1 MVDVLNQSEI
11 DKLILALAAGESSGP
26 ASTSEK
32 RVKTYNFRRPNK
44 FSRDQIRAVQMLHE
58 SFARYLT
65 SALSS
70 LTRSMVSVEVANVEQ
85 LPYEEFV
92 RSVLSPTTLGV
103 LEVSP
108 LGGKALLE
116 MNQALMFS
124 LIDRM
129 LGGKGETLHALREFT
144 DLERVIVEK
153 ILVCVLEELDG
164 SWETLRAG
172 GDRIHFELIGRESN
186 PFFVQIVPKAEMV
199 LLVNMRV
206 QVGLVEGRLN
216 LCLPFHTLEPVLDR
230 FNPQEWFIS
239 KEKPLSR
246 EERDRLSEK
255 LNTIRLELAGELC
268 GTDLTVRDLFEI
280 EVGDVLNLAVPTS
293 EPGILYVGPLPKF
306 EVAFGVSPKGCMAA
320 RILRVIQKHPGAEE
334 EYSD

>member
-11 DKLILALAAGESSGP
+11 DKLINALASGEPSGP
-26 ASTSEK
+26 TTVAEK

-70 LTRSMVSVEVANVEQ
+70 MTRSMVSVEVANVEQ
-85 LPYEEFV
+85 VPYEEFV

-103 LEVSP
+103 LEVNP
-108 LGGKALLE
+108 LGGKGLLE

-124 LIDRM
+124 LLDRM
-129 LGGKGETLHALREFT
+129 LGGRGETLQSLREFT
-144 DLERVIVEK
+144 DLERVVVEK
-153 ILVCVLEELDG
+153 ILVCVLDELDG
-164 SWETLRAG
+164 SWETIRA

-199 LLVNMRV
+199 LLVNMKI

-239 KEKPLSR
+239 KEKPLSE
-246 EERDRLSEK
+246 EERLHLSDK
-255 LNTIRLELAGELC
+255 LRAIRVELMGELC
-268 GTDLTVRDLFEI
+268 GTGLSVRELLDI
-280 EVGDVLNLAVPTS
+280 RVGDVVNLGVAAS
-293 EPGILYVGPLPKF
+293 EPGILYVGPLSKF
-306 EVAFGVSPKGCMAA
+306 EVAYGVSPRGCMAA
-320 RILRVIQKHPGAEE
+320 RILRVIRKPAETRE
-334 EYSD
+334 EIQV

>member
-1 MVDVLNQSEI
+1 VVDVLNQSEI
-11 DKLILALAAGESSGP
+11 DKLISALAAGEPSGP
-26 ASTSEK
+26 AATSEK

-70 LTRSMVSVEVANVEQ
+70 MTRSMVSVEVANVEQ
-85 LPYEEFV
+85 VPYEEFV

-103 LEVSP
+103 LDVIP

-144 DLERVIVEK
+144 DLERVVVEK

-164 SWETLRAG
+164 SWETVRS

-199 LLVNMRV
+199 LLVNMKV

-230 FNPQEWFIS
+230 FNPQEWFIT
-239 KEKPLSR
+239 KEKPLSD
-246 EERDRLSEK
+246 EERARLSEK
-255 LNTIRLELAGELC
+255 LKAIRVELVGELC
-268 GTDLTVRDLFEI
+268 STGLTVRDLFEI
-280 EVGDVLNLAVPTS
+280 GVGDVLNLTVPTS

-306 EVAFGVSPKGCMAA
+306 EVAFGVSPKGSMAA
-320 RILRVIQKHPGAEE
+320 RILRVIQKPQGTEE
-334 EYSD
+334 EFSD